1 MDDDYVIAAEKAVD
15 GVSIAFVPGRFWIEF
30 FPFLQEIP
38 RWFPGAE
45 FKRFAEEYRAHTIN
59 MVDKPFDEI
68 KTAMV
73 CTHLVTE
80 GLSLSTYHNHVG
92 ERQCTVVSCANLG
105 RICSCG

>member
-30 FPFLQEIP
+30 FPFLQGIP
-38 RWFPGAE
+38 RCFPGAE
-45 FKRFAEEYRAHTIN
+45 FKRFAGEYRAHTIN

-68 KTAMV
+68 KTTMV

-80 GLSLSTYHNHVG
+80 GLSSSTYHIHVG
-92 ERQCTVVSCANLG
+92 ER
-105 RICSCG
+105 

>member
-30 FPFLQEIP
+30 FPFLQGIP

-45 FKRFAEEYRAHTIN
+45 FKKFAEEYRAHTIN
-59 MVDKPFDEI
+59 MVDKPYDEI

-73 CTHLVTE
+73 RTHLVGE
-80 GLSLSTYHNHVG
+80 DMVSSTYLRYL
-92 ERQCTVVSCANLG
+92 EYRQCTVMSRADLG
-105 RICSCG
+105 RNRLCR

>member
-1 MDDDYVIAAEKAVD
+1 MNDNYVIAAEKAVD

-30 FPFLQEIP
+30 LPFLQGIP

-73 CTHLVTE
+73 CTHSVSE
-80 GLSLSTYHNHVG
+80 GLRSSTYQIH
-92 ERQCTVVSCANLG
+92 LG
-105 RICSCG
+105 